1 MVQYKETIMKM
12 EPCYSGSIVTQVSV
26 SKALQLFTVTK
37 DDGMVLNQ
45 AVNLQVS
52 SGVDHTNTGELH
64 RTLWMLQMLTS
75 QKESTIIIIY
85 LFSKKDKSK
94 TFSKFQR

>member
-1 MVQYKETIMKM
+1 MLTEFKFLQAAYQLRKYFTMVQYKETIMKM

-45 AVNLQVS
+45 AVNLQV
-52 SGVDHTNTGELH
+52 
-64 RTLWMLQMLTS
+64 
-75 QKESTIIIIY
+75 
-85 LFSKKDKSK
+85 
-94 TFSKFQR
+94 